1 MAPERT
7 SSGFGG
13 RLRDAR
19 ERRGVSL
26 RQIANS
32 TKISVGVLEALERND
47 ISKLPG
53 GIFGRAFVRSYAIE
67 VGLDPEAT
75 IQDFITNFPKDS
87 VIAGHP
93 TSDRIEDRVAL
104 EGDRQTAGTFLW
116 MIAISVPIV
125 AGLLYFATVG
135 RQAPSESAQAPAA
148 SGAVEKPAVQE
159 PPPASVPV
167 PEPPAAPPVD
177 SAARPSASASGVA
190 AASSGAP
197 TPAAADVR
205 PAAAS
210 GDQLTVVLTVKRPCW
225 VSATVDGQRSI
236 QRLLQPGEQQTVTV
250 RREMVL
256 TAGDA
261 AAIAVQF
268 NGADARVL
276 GKAGQVVTARFTLA
290 NYKEYLQTP

>member
-75 IQDFITNFPKDS
+75 IQDFIANFPKDS

-104 EGDRQTAGTFLW
+104 EGDRRTAGTFLW

-125 AGLLYFATVG
+125 VGLLYFATVG
-135 RQAPSESAQAPAA
+135 RQVPEPPPEPVAV
-148 SGAVEKPAVQE
+148 VEKPAVQE
-159 PPPASVPV
+159 PPPAPVPV
-167 PEPPAAPPVD
+167 PEAPVSTTLD
-177 SAARPSASASGVA
+177 SASRAAAGAPTVA
-190 AASSGAP
+190 AASSAAP
-197 TPAAADVR
+197 ARAATDVEPAAT
-205 PAAAS
+205 S

-236 QRLLQPGEQQTVTV
+236 QRLLQAGERQTVTV

-261 AAIAVQF
+261 TAIALQF
-268 NGADARVL
+268 NGADARAL
-276 GKAGQVVTARFTLA
+276 GKAGQVVTARFNLT
-290 NYKEYLQTP
+290 NYKEYLQVP

>member
-116 MIAISVPIV
+116 MIVISVPIV

-135 RQAPSESAQAPAA
+135 RQAPAESAQAPAA
-148 SGAVEKPAVQE
+148 AGAVEKPAVQE
-159 PPPASVPV
+159 PPPASVPA
-167 PEPPAAPPVD
+167 PEPPAARPVD
-177 SAARPSASASGVA
+177 SAARSSAAAPSVA
-190 AASSGAP
+190 AASNGV
-197 TPAAADVR
+197 PARAATGVR

-276 GKAGQVVTARFTLA
+276 GKAGQVVTARFNLT

>member
-104 EGDRQTAGTFLW
+104 EGDRRTAGTFLW

-125 AGLLYFATVG
+125 VGLLYFATVG
-135 RQAPSESAQAPAA
+135 RQVPEPAPEPVAV
-148 SGAVEKPAVQE
+148 VEKPAVQE
-159 PPPASVPV
+159 PPPAPVPV
-167 PEPPAAPPVD
+167 PEAPVSTTLD
-177 SAARPSASASGVA
+177 SASRAAAATPTVA
-190 AASSGAP
+190 AASSAAP
-197 TPAAADVR
+197 ARAATDAQPAAT
-205 PAAAS
+205 S

-236 QRLLQPGEQQTVTV
+236 QRLLQAGERQTVTV

-261 AAIAVQF
+261 AAIALQF
-268 NGADARVL
+268 NGADARAL
-276 GKAGQVVTARFTLA
+276 GKAGQVVTARFSLT
-290 NYKEYLQTP
+290 NYKDYLQVP

>member
-32 TKISVGVLEALERND
+32 TKISVAVLEALERND

-104 EGDRQTAGTFLW
+104 EGDRQTAGAFLW

-135 RQAPSESAQAPAA
+135 RQVPAEPAPAPAEA
-148 SGAVEKPAVQE
+148 SAVEKPAVQE
-159 PPPASVPV
+159 PPAPV
-167 PEPPAAPPVD
+167 PAAEP
-177 SAARPSASASGVA
+177 SAATPVASAPRPSAAATSVPAAVSA
-190 AASSGAP
+190 AP
-197 TPAAADVR
+197 TPPAGDVR
-205 PAAAS
+205 PAATS

-268 NGADARVL
+268 NGADARAL
-276 GKAGQVVTARFTLA
+276 GKAGQVVTARFNLT